1 MEELYRFPSRVF
13 KLIIIHSIWPNP
25 AENIGLSKL
34 KQFMHFQECN
44 QFFFFVNQLNDS
56 LFVRYKE
63 AASQPALWLQQSLN
77 TFRESLLD
85 LCQPNRASAHAPL
98 ERSPPHQTSTPTND
112 NNLNANSVLAA
123 QTKQIMDNLMTSC
136 VVLRIENF
144 TLYRVTTSGKKQMP
158 KEFISGEGVKNSR
171 NIHNTYIC
179 V

>member
-1 MEELYRFPSRVF
+1 M
-13 KLIIIHSIWPNP
+13 
-25 AENIGLSKL
+25 
-34 KQFMHFQECN
+34 
-44 QFFFFVNQLNDS
+44 FF
-56 LFVRYKE
+56 FVRYKE

-98 ERSPPHQTSTPTND
+98 ERSPPHQTPTPTND
-112 NNLNANSVLAA
+112 NHLNANNVLAA

-158 KEFISGEGVKNSR
+158 KEFISGKKYRIRSIQFTKQQFCIKWLIKYQFSPLKPFKRKTKNNALKRCTNGKINQVIQSKC
-171 NIHNTYIC
+171 ILAISD
-179 V
+179 

>member
-1 MEELYRFPSRVF
+1 
-13 KLIIIHSIWPNP
+13 
-25 AENIGLSKL
+25 
-34 KQFMHFQECN
+34 MHLQE
-44 QFFFFVNQLNDS
+44 FNQLKDF

-85 LCQPNRASAHAPL
+85 LCQPNRISAHAPL
-98 ERSPPHQTSTPTND
+98 ERSPPHQTPTSTLTND
-112 NNLNANSVLAA
+112 NNLSANNVLAA

-158 KEFISGEGVKNSR
+158 KEFISGEKYRIVR
-171 NIHNTYIC
+171 IYIYIHIFVFDGFSNEAAFLHKVVNKT
-179 V
+179 